1 MIQKWKILCNL
12 SIHSYFSFLHNQN
25 ISKENKLYFLTHFV
39 VEKSCKLFENSAQ
52 GTSKVTFLPANI
64 VGISRSTFRFGRTNF
79 IINVQDVHASNIVIC
94 HCDQYN
100 FCNVN
105 HKKKKNVYILLIK
118 KRKEIWEAISSTGKS
133 YIGLAQKSATVW
145 KNEYHL
151 SLWKWS
157 FDYIHFE
164 SFALTQLTFNTLN
177 CCN

>member
-105 HKKKKNVYILLIK
+105 HKKKENVYILLIK
-118 KRKEIWEAISSTGKS
+118 KRNLRSDICNRKILHWIGTEECNSLEERISSKPLEMEFWLYS
-133 YIGLAQKSATVW
+133 FW
-145 KNEYHL
+145 KFCSHTID
-151 SLWKWS
+151 
-157 FDYIHFE
+157 F
-164 SFALTQLTFNTLN
+164 
-177 CCN
+177 